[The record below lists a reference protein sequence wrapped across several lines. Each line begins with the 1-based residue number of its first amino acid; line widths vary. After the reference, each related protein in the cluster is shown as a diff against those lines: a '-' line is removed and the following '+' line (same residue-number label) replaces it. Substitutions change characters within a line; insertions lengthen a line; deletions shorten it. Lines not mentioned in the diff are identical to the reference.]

1 MFFLSLII
9 RLGYVFPPKILH
21 QSSIDTPSFL
31 HRNDGPSMDYRWSIL
46 YEKREDVGL
55 SPLGGKKMFRL
66 RGGGFERILLAL
78 ELCEEIRSVKFYEQ
92 EITKET
98 DV

>member
-1 MFFLSLII
+1 MEYPIW
-9 RLGYVFPPKILH
+9 K
-21 QSSIDTPSFL
+21 
-31 HRNDGPSMDYRWSIL
+31 
-46 YEKREDVGL
+46 K
-55 SPLGGKKMFRL
+55 GKCGAFAPWRKENVALAR
-66 RGGGFERILLAL
+66 RGMKRILLAL

>member
-1 MFFLSLII
+1 M
-9 RLGYVFPPKILH
+9 
-21 QSSIDTPSFL
+21 
-31 HRNDGPSMDYRWSIL
+31 
-46 YEKREDVGL
+46 GL

-66 RGGGFERILLAL
+66 RGGGSERILLAL